1 MNYTASMVTN
11 GYLLDVLLEDFE
23 KLSISSIQITLDGTQ
38 ESHDSTRC
46 LLNGE
51 GTFNKILE
59 NIDKLTLMQKN
70 VIVMVRMNITNNNAN
85 LYAELHNLLKK
96 RYDRNV
102 KLYPAFTRDY
112 TGAKNRYDYFETN
125 SAKFDFLKSMLEE
138 DNIYTGNISINRKL
152 KGCMKQQ
159 LNSFVVGPN
168 GELSKCW
175 HDLGNEKRT
184 VGNICNENEIYDY
197 GILSEMMLEGDV
209 ILSDER
215 CKECVLYPS
224 CDGGCA
230 MDRSNKKE
238 HCHLAK
244 KHIEEILDLKY
255 QIISSK
261 RKECSNKK

>member
-1 MNYTASMVTN
+1 MVTN

-23 KLSISSIQITLDGTQ
+23 ELSISSIQITLDGTR
-38 ESHDSTRC
+38 ESHDTTRC

-59 NIDKLTLMQKN
+59 NIDKLTLMQKS
-70 VIVMVRMNITNNNAN
+70 VLVMIRMNITNNNAN
-85 LYAELHNLLKK
+85 LYAELHNILKK
-96 RYDRNV
+96 RYNSNV
-102 KLYPAFTRDY
+102 QLYPAFTRDY
-112 TGAKNRYDYFETN
+112 TGAKNKHDYFKTD
-125 SAKFDFLKSMLEE
+125 SAKFDFLKAILEE
-138 DNIYTGNISINRKL
+138 DGIYTGNISINRKM

-159 LNSFVVGPN
+159 LNSFVVGPD

-175 HDLGNEKRT
+175 HDLGIENRT

-197 GILSEMMLEGDV
+197 GVLSEMMLEGDV
-209 ILSDER
+209 ILSDGK

-230 MDRSNKKE
+230 MDRNNKKE

-244 KHIEEILDLKY
+244 KHLEEILDLKY
-255 QIISSK
+255 QIIASK
-261 RKECSNKK
+261 RKKCSNSEQM